1 MKMKSFLSAVVL
13 LAQPFLAAA
22 QTVTYETK
30 VLVQTIA
37 GSGLFGYLDGK
48 GTQTMFNGPDG
59 LTADS
64 KGNVF
69 VWEQGNFRIRR
80 ITADGTVTTFAGS
93 GKPGYANGP
102 GTFAS
107 FFPLGLGCA
116 MVTDKDDN
124 VYVAD
129 GAVIRRISPQ
139 GEVTTFAGS
148 NVNPGYL
155 DGPQF
160 NARFAGPLTL
170 AFDLQGNLLVADGFN
185 KRIRRISTNAMVS
198 TIAGSG
204 NSGAQNGNGIF
215 TSFGYP
221 RGIAVDPAGN
231 IFVGDTGNYLIR
243 KITPAGDVT
252 TFAGTVGQYG
262 YQEGIGTNA
271 ILRDMDILVAD
282 KLGNLYVP
290 DRSIIRKVTPQG
302 RVTALAG
309 SYTDAGYADGEGSV
323 AQLKH
328 VTAIAID
335 QSGSLFAADYSDHRI
350 RKISYEPVPTA
361 AFTTFTID
369 MYAGLSISGLIGR
382 SYRIEYSDSLSN
394 SPAWTS
400 ATTITLTSI
409 PFVWFDGDSINAPK
423 RFYRAILLP

>member
-22 QTVTYETK
+22 QTVTYETN

-37 GSGLFGYLDGK
+37 GSGFFGYLDGK

-69 VWEQGNFRIRR
+69 VWDSLNYRIRR
-80 ITADGTVTTFAGS
+80 ISPDGDVITFAGSGRQGSADGVGTNASFYGAGGGSLNLVVDKSDNIYFPDWGTIRQISPQGVVTTFAGR
-93 GKPGYANGP
+93 
-102 GTFAS
+102 
-107 FFPLGLGCA
+107 LGA
-116 MVTDKDDN
+116 
-124 VYVAD
+124 
-129 GAVIRRISPQ
+129 Q
-139 GEVTTFAGS
+139 
-148 NVNPGYL
+148 GYL
-155 DGPQF
+155 DGPRTNAQF
-160 NARFAGPLTL
+160 GYLACGL
-170 AFDLQGNLLVADGFN
+170 AFDLQGNLLVADAGN
-185 KRIRRISTNAMVS
+185 HRIRRISADGIVT

-204 NSGAQNGNGIF
+204 NGGAQNGNGIF

-271 ILRDMDILVAD
+271 ILRFLNILVAD
-282 KLGNLYVP
+282 ELGNLYVP
-290 DRSIIRKVTPQG
+290 DQSIIRKVTPEG

-309 SYTDAGYADGEGSV
+309 SYTNPGYADGEGSMARFGV
-323 AQLKH
+323 P
-328 VTAIAID
+328 AIAID
-335 QSGSLFAADYSDHRI
+335 QSGNLFAADYSNHRI

-361 AFTTFTID
+361 AFNID

-400 ATTITLTSI
+400 ATTITLTSS